1 MKKHNIAF
9 ATATALVLI
18 ACKPVDENSAAVE
31 TVAMATDDQTSEEQS
46 ADEGNE
52 AVKAYIR
59 ANAKMHD
66 NMGKTIDPDADIA
79 FMQGMIPHHEGA
91 VEMAEIVLE
100 HGKDPETRA
109 LAQQI
114 IDSQRK
120 EIEQMRAWLK
130 KREALPARKS
140 LLPKS
145 LENTGKVADIPQV
158 TPADP
163 EG

>member
-1 MKKHNIAF
+1 MKRDIIAF
-9 ATATALVLI
+9 LTVAAVTLI
-18 ACKPVDENSAAVE
+18 GCKPVDESGTKVE
-31 TVAMATDDQTSEEQS
+31 TAAMPHHSKASDKNS
-46 ADEGNE
+46 E
-52 AVKAYIR
+52 AVNAYIR
-59 ANAKMHD
+59 ANAKMHE
-66 NMGKTIDPDADIA
+66 NMATVHSDPDIA
-79 FMQGMIPHHEGA
+79 FMQGMIPHHQGA

-100 HGKDPETRA
+100 HGKDPETKA

-120 EIEQMRAWLK
+120 EIAQMQEWLK
-130 KREALPARKS
+130 KRDALPKRKS

-163 EG
+163 ES

>member
-1 MKKHNIAF
+1 MKKSTIAF
-9 ATATALVLI
+9 ATATAIMLI
-18 ACKPVDENSAAVE
+18 ACKPVDEKSAAVE
-31 TVAMATDDQTSEEQS
+31 TVAMASDDHTGHEQAS
-46 ADEGNE
+46 DSGNE

-59 ANAKMHD
+59 ANAKMHAD
-66 NMGKTIDPDADIA
+66 MGKTIDPDPDIA

-91 VEMAEIVLE
+91 VEMAEIVLK

-120 EIEQMRAWLK
+120 EITQMREWLK
-130 KREALPARKS
+130 KRDALPARQS

>member
-1 MKKHNIAF
+1 MKKCNIAL
-9 ATATALVLI
+9 ATALMLV
-18 ACKPVDENSAAVE
+18 ACKPVDDNGAAVE
-31 TVAMATDDQTSEEQS
+31 TAAMATDDHSKHQQASDDS
-46 ADEGNE
+46 ND

-59 ANAKMHD
+59 ANAKMHED
-66 NMGKTIDPDADIA
+66 MGKTIDPDPDVA

-91 VEMAEIVLE
+91 VEMAEIVLK

-120 EIEQMRAWLK
+120 EIAQMREWLEK
-130 KREALPARKS
+130 QEALPARKS

-145 LENTGKVADIPQV
+145 LENTSKVADIQQV

-163 EG
+163 ED

>member
-1 MKKHNIAF
+1 MTKRNIAF
-9 ATATALVLI
+9 ATATALLLI
-18 ACKPVDENSAAVE
+18 ACKPVDENSGAVE
-31 TVAMATDDQTSEEQS
+31 TMAMTTDNQAGEEQGS
-46 ADEGNE
+46 DKSNE

-59 ANAKMHD
+59 ANAKMHAD
-66 NMGKTIDPDADIA
+66 MGKTINPDPDVA

-91 VEMAEIVLE
+91 VEMAEIVLK

-120 EIEQMRAWLK
+120 EIDQMRAWLK
-130 KREALPARKS
+130 KRESLPPRKS
-140 LLPKS
+140 LLSKS

>member
-1 MKKHNIAF
+1 MKRAMIVF
-9 ATATALVLI
+9 MTAAAVTLI
-18 ACKPVDENSAAVE
+18 GCKPVDESGSTVE
-31 TVAMATDDQTSEEQS
+31 TAAMPHHTKAS
-46 ADEGNE
+46 DESSE
-52 AVKAYIR
+52 AVREYIR

-66 NMGKTIDPDADIA
+66 NMAKVHSDPDIA
-79 FMQGMIPHHEGA
+79 FMQGMIAHHEGA
-91 VEMAEIVLE
+91 LEMAEIVLK
-100 HGKDPETRA
+100 HGKDPETKA

-120 EIEQMRAWLK
+120 EIEQMREWLK
-130 KREALPARKS
+130 SRDALPERES

-163 EG
+163 EN

>member
-1 MKKHNIAF
+1 MKKSTIAF
-9 ATATALVLI
+9 ATATAIVLI
-18 ACKPVDENSAAVE
+18 ACKPVDEKSAAVE
-31 TVAMATDDQTSEEQS
+31 TAAMSDDKKTTGRNS
-46 ADEGNE
+46 E

-59 ANAKMHD
+59 ANAKMHAD
-66 NMGKTIDPDADIA
+66 MGKTIDPDPDIA

-91 VEMAEIVLE
+91 VEMAEIVLK
-100 HGKDPETRA
+100 HGKDSETRA

-120 EIEQMRAWLK
+120 EITQMREWLK
-130 KREALPARKS
+130 KRDTQPARKS

-145 LENTGKVADIPQV
+145 LENTGKVVDIPQV

-163 EG
+163 EN

>member
-1 MKKHNIAF
+1 MTKRNIAF

-18 ACKPVDENSAAVE
+18 ACKPVDENSGAVE
-31 TVAMATDDQTSEEQS
+31 TMAMTTDNQAGEEQGS
-46 ADEGNE
+46 DKSNE

-59 ANAKMHD
+59 ANAKMHAD
-66 NMGKTIDPDADIA
+66 MGKTIDPDPDVA

-91 VEMAEIVLE
+91 VEMAEIVLK

-120 EIEQMRAWLK
+120 EIDQMRAWLK